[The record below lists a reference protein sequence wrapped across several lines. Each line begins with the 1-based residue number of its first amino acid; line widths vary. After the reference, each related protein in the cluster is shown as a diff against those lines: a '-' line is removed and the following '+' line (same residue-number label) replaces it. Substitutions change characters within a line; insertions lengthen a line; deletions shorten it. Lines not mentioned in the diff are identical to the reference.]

1 MQHVVVEQD
10 PHRAGPFERG
20 ERRFDGA
27 AQRIV
32 EGEQPRCF
40 AGAQDEVR
48 QAFGAIGKRAND
60 ESLWSGHIQ
69 MYGEQ
74 ELGASMASA
83 TVAR

>member
-1 MQHVVVEQD
+1 VEQVVVGQD
-10 PHRAGPFERG
+10 PYRAGPLESCKGRLH
-20 ERRFDGA
+20 RA

-32 EGEQPRCF
+32 EGEQTRCF
-40 AGAQDEVR
+40 AGAQDEVG
-48 QAFGAIGKRAND
+48 QAFGAIRKRAND